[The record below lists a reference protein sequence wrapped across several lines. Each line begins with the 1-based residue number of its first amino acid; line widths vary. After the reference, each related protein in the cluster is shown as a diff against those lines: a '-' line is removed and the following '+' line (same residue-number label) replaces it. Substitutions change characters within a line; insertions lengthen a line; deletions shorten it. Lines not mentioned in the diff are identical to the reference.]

1 MKVPLAYLAV
11 VIIWSTTPLG
21 IVWSSESVEPTL
33 AVLLRMVIAW
43 LIGLV
48 ILIVSTV
55 RVPWHGQALKLY
67 IYSAIGIFGGMSL
80 SYAAARTLPSGLMS
94 LIFGLAPLISGL
106 LAQKLNDEPA
116 FTLGKKLG
124 LVTAFVGLGIVCL
137 DSLNL
142 QGQAVY
148 GIAYILLAVFFFS
161 LSGVMVKRITL
172 TINPVATTFGALTF
186 STPLFFIVWWL
197 FGGQVNYEQWQPR
210 AIASIV
216 YLGIFGSMIGF
227 VAYFYV
233 LQKLTASTVALVTML
248 TPVFALALGAWLNN
262 EPLTVKLL
270 VGAVF
275 VITGLTCFQWSS
287 KVESLL
293 NRKESTC
300 KNQKEKRQRAA

>member
-33 AVLLRMVIAW
+33 AVLLRMAIAW

-48 ILIVSTV
+48 ILSFTTIK
-55 RVPWHGQALKLY
+55 VPWHGQALKLY
-67 IYSAIGIFGGMSL
+67 VYSAIGIFGGMSL

-116 FTLGKKLG
+116 FTLGKKIG
-124 LVTAFVGLGIVCL
+124 LVTAFIGLGVVCL
-137 DSLNL
+137 DSLNVNN
-142 QGQAVY
+142 QAIT
-148 GIAYILLAVFFFS
+148 GIFYILLAVFFFS
-161 LSGVMVKRITL
+161 LSGVMVKRISL

-186 STPLFFIVWWL
+186 STPMFLLMWL
-197 FGGQVNYEQWQPR
+197 IFGGSLNYEQWQPR
-210 AIASIV
+210 AIVAIV

-248 TPVFALALGAWLNN
+248 TPLFALALGAWLNN
-262 EPLTVKLL
+262 EPLTIKLMI
-270 VGAVF
+270 GAVF
-275 VITGLTCFQWSS
+275 VIAGLTCFQWSS
-287 KVESLL
+287 KLEAMI
-293 NRKESTC
+293 
-300 KNQKEKRQRAA
+300 KRQERV